1 MAVISTGN
9 MLEDYYKPFEDFE
22 NSIYKNVFTR
32 VIKEDVEDQQLIWYK
47 DRKDRVVKVIY
58 GTGWKLQYDN
68 ELPTELELGKNY
80 HINKEQFHR
89 LHKGNSE
96 LKLEIKEYD

>member
-1 MAVISTGN
+1 ME
-9 MLEDYYKPFEDFE
+9 LEDYYKPFEDFE

-32 VIKEDVEDQQLIWYK
+32 VIKENVEDQQLIWHK
-47 DRKDRVVKVIY
+47 DRKDRTVKVIY

-68 ELPTELELGKNY
+68 ELPTELEVGQNY
-80 HINKEQFHR
+80 CIKKEQFHR
-89 LHKGNSE
+89 LHKGNGE

>member
-1 MAVISTGN
+1 MKD
-9 MLEDYYKPFEDFE
+9 LLDYYKPFDDFE
-22 NSIYKNVFTR
+22 KSIYKNVFTR
-32 VIKEDVEDQQLIWYK
+32 VFKQNVKKEQLIWHK

-58 GTGWKLQYDN
+58 GTGWKLQMDN
-68 ELPTELELGKNY
+68 DLPFELELGQNY
-80 HINKEQFHR
+80 YIKKENFHR

>member
-1 MAVISTGN
+1 MKD
-9 MLEDYYKPFEDFE
+9 LLDYYKPFDDFE
-22 NSIYKNVFTR
+22 KSIYKNVFTR
-32 VIKEDVEDQQLIWYK
+32 VFKKSVKKEQLIWHK

-58 GTGWKLQYDN
+58 GTGWKLQMDN
-68 ELPTELELGKNY
+68 DLPFELELGQNY
-80 HINKEQFHR
+80 YIKKENFHR

>member
-1 MAVISTGN
+1 MKD
-9 MLEDYYKPFEDFE
+9 LLDYYKPFEDFE
-22 NSIYKNVFTR
+22 KSIYDKVFTR
-32 VIKEDVEDQQLIWYK
+32 VFKQNIEDKQLIWHK

-68 ELPTELELGKNY
+68 ELPTDLELGKNY
-80 HINKEQFHR
+80 YINKEQFHR

-96 LKLEIKEYD
+96 LKLEIKEYE

>member
-1 MAVISTGN
+1 

-32 VIKEDVEDQQLIWYK
+32 VIKEDVEDQQLIWHK
-47 DRKDRVVKVIY
+47 DRKYRVVKVIY

-68 ELPTELELGKNY
+68 ELPTDLELGKNY

>member
-1 MAVISTGN
+1 MQ
-9 MLEDYYKPFEDFE
+9 LEDYYKPFEDFE
-22 NSIYKNVFTR
+22 KSIYDKVFTR
-32 VIKEDVEDQQLIWYK
+32 VFKQNVKKEQLIWHK

-58 GTGWKLQYDN
+58 GTGWKLQMDN
-68 ELPTELELGKNY
+68 ELPFELELGQNY
-80 HINKEQFHR
+80 YIKKENFHR

>member
-1 MAVISTGN
+1 MKD
-9 MLEDYYKPFEDFE
+9 LLDYYKPFDDFE
-22 NSIYKNVFTR
+22 KSIYKNVFTR
-32 VIKEDVEDQQLIWYK
+32 VFKESVKKEQLIWHK

-68 ELPTELELGKNY
+68 ELPFELEVGQNY
-80 HINKEQFHR
+80 YIKKENFHR
-89 LHKGNSE
+89 LHRGNSE

>member
-1 MAVISTGN
+1 ME
-9 MLEDYYKPFEDFE
+9 LEDYYKPFDDFE
-22 NSIYKNVFTR
+22 KSIYKNVFTR
-32 VIKEDVEDQQLIWYK
+32 VFKENVKKEQLIWHK

-58 GTGWKLQYDN
+58 GTGWKLQMDN
-68 ELPTELELGKNY
+68 DLPFELEVGQNY
-80 HINKEQFHR
+80 HINKEEFHR

>member
-1 MAVISTGN
+1 ME
-9 MLEDYYKPFEDFE
+9 LEDYYKPFDDFE
-22 NSIYKNVFTR
+22 KSIYKNVFTR
-32 VIKEDVEDQQLIWYK
+32 VFKQNVKKEQLIWHK

-68 ELPTELELGKNY
+68 ELPFELEVGQNY
-80 HINKEQFHR
+80 YIKKENFHR
-89 LHKGNSE
+89 LHRGNSE

>member
-1 MAVISTGN
+1 MKD
-9 MLEDYYKPFEDFE
+9 LLDYYKPFDDFE
-22 NSIYKNVFTR
+22 KSIYKNVFTR
-32 VIKEDVEDQQLIWYK
+32 VFKQNVKKEQLIWHK
-47 DRKDRVVKVIY
+47 DRKDRVIKVIY

-68 ELPTELELGKNY
+68 ELPFELELGQNY
-80 HINKEQFHR
+80 YIKKENFHR

>member
-1 MAVISTGN
+1 MWDLIN
-9 MLEDYYKPFEDFE
+9 YYKPFEDFE
-22 NSIYKNVFTR
+22 KSIYSNVFTR
-32 VIKEDVEDQQLIWYK
+32 VFKEDIEDKQLIWHK

-68 ELPTELELGKNY
+68 ELPTELEIGQNY
-80 HINKEQFHR
+80 YIKKEQFHR

-96 LKLEIKEYD
+96 LKLEIKEYE

>member
-1 MAVISTGN
+1 MK
-9 MLEDYYKPFEDFE
+9 LDDYYKPFEDFE

-32 VIKEDVEDQQLIWYK
+32 VIKEDVEDQQLIWHK
-47 DRKDRVVKVIY
+47 DRKDRTVKVIY

-68 ELPTELELGKNY
+68 DLPIDLELGRQY
-80 HINKEQFHR
+80 EIKEGQFHR